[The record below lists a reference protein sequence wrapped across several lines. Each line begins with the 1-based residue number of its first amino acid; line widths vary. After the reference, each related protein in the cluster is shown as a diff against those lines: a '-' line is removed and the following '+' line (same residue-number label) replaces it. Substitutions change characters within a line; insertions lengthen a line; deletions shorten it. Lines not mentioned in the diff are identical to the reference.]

1 MLQETLK
8 DILDSPQSC
17 SRDPQTQK
25 NPKTLLS
32 EQGIILLKTNRQTKK
47 TLKLLIFLVN
57 KFSKFGPQGP
67 ILVLKIIENSREIC
81 LCDIFIYIKL

>member
-1 MLQETLK
+1 MLKETLK

-25 NPKTLLS
+25 NHKPLLS

-47 TLKLLIFLVN
+47 DTEIIDFL
-57 KFSKFGPQGP
+57 SQE
-67 ILVLKIIENSREIC
+67 ILKIWATGPHFSLEN
-81 LCDIFIYIKL
+81 Y